1 METSKGPVFPESSGF
16 VPNSVFSLW
25 NPWTFGANV
34 DVVSVLEQD
43 SPNRR
48 MVKGAASALA
58 NTEEMTASLADFYT
72 SWIDFAYVLDNGICT
87 KQEWNVVLRS
97 HGYTLNKQKKLR
109 PVIRPSG
116 YESEMKVNAIP
127 LSELSRLKEIIK
139 AYRTSKWIQ
148 ENPSNV

>member
-1 METSKGPVFPESSGF
+1 METSKGYVAPRSSDF

-34 DVVSVLEQD
+34 NVVSVLEQD

-48 MVKGAASALA
+48 IVKGAASALA
-58 NTEEMTASLADFYT
+58 NTEEMTASLTDFYA
-72 SWIDFAYVLDNGICT
+72 SWIDFAYVLDKGICT

-97 HGYTLNKQKKLR
+97 HGDILKKQKKLR

-116 YESEMKVNAIP
+116 YESEMRVNAIP
-127 LSELSRLKEIIK
+127 LSELGKLNELIE
-139 AYRTSKWIQ
+139 AYRASKWTQ
-148 ENPSNV
+148 ENPPIE